1 MVIYLRN
8 AFITGL
14 VLLLPLGVTIFVIN
28 LLLVNVGE
36 PTVVLIFENVLNLD
50 PPKKSSFNW
59 YVFSLLSTLIV
70 VFLITLLGI
79 ASRYFLGRYVITL
92 FERIIDALPFVNAV
106 YRVVKQI
113 VDTFSKQ
120 QKAVFQ
126 KVVLVEYP
134 RRGAYALGFLTSNAK
149 GEVQSITEGDVVN
162 IFVPTTP
169 NPTSGF
175 LLMIPAPEVKELRM
189 SIGDGMKLI
198 ISGGAV
204 VPPYSVDD
212 EQAEPVPLNNPTEA
226 NASGEA
232 GPATVAAPASSG
244 SKDG

>member
-28 LLLVNVGE
+28 LLLVNVGD
-36 PTVVLIFENVLNLD
+36 PTTRLFFENVLKLD
-50 PPKKSSFNW
+50 PPRQNTVNW
-59 YVFSLLSTLIV
+59 YVFSFVSTLIV

-79 ASRYFLGRYVITL
+79 ASRYFLGRYVIAV
-92 FERIIDALPFVNAV
+92 FERVIDALPFVNSV

-134 RRGAYALGFLTSNAK
+134 RRGAYALGFLTSDAK
-149 GEVQSITEGDVVN
+149 GEVQALTKGDVVN
-162 IFVPTTP
+162 VFVPTTP

-175 LLMIPAPEVKELRM
+175 LLMIPEEEVRELEM

-204 VPPYSVDD
+204 VPEYTLD
-212 EQAEPVPLNNPTEA
+212 ENQHEPVALNNPAAVEAGVSTEA
-226 NASGEA
+226 TPSVKSE
-232 GPATVAAPASSG
+232 
-244 SKDG
+244 

>member
-36 PTVVLIFENVLNLD
+36 PTVDLIFENVLNIP
-50 PPKKSSFNW
+50 PPKKSTFNW

-79 ASRYFLGRYVITL
+79 ASRYFLGRYLITL
-92 FERIIDALPFVNAV
+92 FERVIDALPFVNAV

-134 RRGAYALGFLTSNAK
+134 RRDAYALGFLTSDAK
-149 GEVQSITEGDVVN
+149 GEVQALTEGDVVN
-162 IFVPTTP
+162 VFIPTTP

-175 LLMIPAPEVKELRM
+175 LLMIPAPEVIELRM

-204 VPPYSVDD
+204 VPPYTVD
-212 EQAEPVPLNNPTEA
+212 EKQSEPVPLNNPSAA
-226 NASGEA
+226 NVSGESGEA
-232 GPATVAAPASSG
+232 EPASA
-244 SKDG
+244 SKEG

>member
-14 VLLLPLGVTIFVIN
+14 VLLLPLGVTIFVVN
-28 LLLVNVGE
+28 LLLVNVGD
-36 PTVVLIFENVLNLD
+36 PTTRLIFSNLLGQK
-50 PPKKSSFNW
+50 PPEPNSYHW
-59 YVFSLLSTLIV
+59 YIFTLLSTLIV
-70 VFLITLLGI
+70 ICLITLLGI
-79 ASRYFLGRYVITL
+79 ASRYFIGRYIFQF
-92 FERIIDALPFVNAV
+92 FERVIDALPFVNTV

-113 VDTFSKQ
+113 VETFSKQ

-134 RRGAYALGFLTSNAK
+134 RKGVWALGFLTSDAR
-149 GEVQSITEGDVVN
+149 GEVQAITSKEVLN

-175 LLMIPAPEVKELRM
+175 LLMIPAEEVKMMEM

-204 VPPYSVDD
+204 VPPFTPG
-212 EQAEPVPLNNPTEA
+212 QAPSEPVTVTNPP
-226 NASGEA
+226 S
-232 GPATVAAPASSG
+232 PATVEAPEAAAPG
-244 SKDG
+244 DK